1 MFQLKSLQS
10 KNKDIAVALENVFQ
24 YESQRLKI
32 NKKQNPNNKHLDNII
47 TLKNLKIIFRP

>member
-1 MFQLKSLQS
+1 MFQLKSLQN

-47 TLKNLKIIFRP
+47 TLKN